1 MEWLRPLDRPAAGFA
16 RYAGLV
22 VVGLSL
28 IAAAGLALLALLPLL
43 GRTLVR
49 AVELLVAGCVW
60 VATAISVGVSIWD
73 VLGTI
78 GRAAAGELAT
88 AAASVV
94 LALLVLVGIAALY
107 CLQRLLESQEESS
120 Q

>member
-1 MEWLRPLDRPAAGFA
+1 MEWPRPLDRPAAGFA

-22 VVGLSL
+22 IVGLGL
-28 IAAAGLALLALLPLL
+28 IAAAVLVLVLLPLL
-43 GRTLVR
+43 GRALVR
-49 AVELLVAGCVW
+49 GVGLLVAGFVW
-60 VATAISVGVSIWD
+60 VATSISVGVSIWD

-78 GRAAAGELAT
+78 GRAAAGQLT
-88 AAASVV
+88 TPAASVV

-107 CLQRLLESQEESS
+107 LLQRLLESEEESS

>member
-22 VVGLSL
+22 VVGLSV
-28 IAAAGLALLALLPLL
+28 IAAAVLVLLPLL
-43 GRTLVR
+43 GRAFVR
-49 AVELLVAGCVW
+49 AVELLAAGCVW
-60 VATAISVGVSIWD
+60 VATSISVGVSVWD
-73 VLGTI
+73 VLTTI
-78 GRAAAGELAT
+78 GRAAARELAT
-88 AAASVV
+88 PAASVV

-107 CLQRLLESQEESS
+107 WLQRLLESKEESS

>member
-1 MEWLRPLDRPAAGFA
+1 MEWLRPLDRPAAGFV
-16 RYAGLV
+16 RNAGLV

-28 IAAAGLALLALLPLL
+28 SAAAVFALLPLL

-88 AAASVV
+88 GAASVV

-107 CLQRLLESQEESS
+107 CLQRLLESEEESS

>member
-1 MEWLRPLDRPAAGFA
+1 MEWLRPVDRPAAGFA

-28 IAAAGLALLALLPLL
+28 IAAAVFVLLPLL
-43 GRTLVR
+43 GQALVR
-49 AVELLVAGCVW
+49 TIELLAAGCVW
-60 VATAISVGVSIWD
+60 VATSISVGVSIWD
-73 VLGTI
+73 VLTTI

-88 AAASVV
+88 PAATVV

-107 CLQRLLESQEESS
+107 WLQRLLESKEE
-120 Q
+120 

>member
-16 RYAGLV
+16 RYAGRV

-28 IAAAGLALLALLPLL
+28 IAAAGLVLLPLL
-43 GRTLVR
+43 GRALVR

-60 VATAISVGVSIWD
+60 VATSISVGVRIWD
-73 VLGTI
+73 VLATI

-88 AAASVV
+88 PAASVV

-107 CLQRLLESQEESS
+107 GLQRLLESEEESS

>member
-1 MEWLRPLDRPAAGFA
+1 MEWLRPLGRPAAGFA

-28 IAAAGLALLALLPLL
+28 IAAAVLVVLPLL
-43 GRTLVR
+43 GRALVR

-60 VATAISVGVSIWD
+60 VATSISVGMSIWD
-73 VLGTI
+73 VLRTI

-88 AAASVV
+88 PAASVV

-107 CLQRLLESQEESS
+107 GLQRLLESEEESS

>member
-16 RYAGLV
+16 RYAGIF

-28 IAAAGLALLALLPLL
+28 IAAAVFALLPLL

-107 CLQRLLESQEESS
+107 CLQRLLESEEESS

>member
-22 VVGLSL
+22 IVGLSL
-28 IAAAGLALLALLPLL
+28 IAVAVFVLLPLL

-107 CLQRLLESQEESS
+107 LLQRLLESEEESS

>member
-1 MEWLRPLDRPAAGFA
+1 MEWLRPLGRPAAGFA

-28 IAAAGLALLALLPLL
+28 IAAAVLVVLPLL
-43 GRTLVR
+43 GRALVR

-60 VATAISVGVSIWD
+60 VATSISVGMSIWD
-73 VLGTI
+73 VLRTI

-88 AAASVV
+88 PAASVV
-94 LALLVLVGIAALY
+94 LALLVLVGIAAVY
-107 CLQRLLESQEESS
+107 GLQRLLESEEESS

>member
-28 IAAAGLALLALLPLL
+28 IAAAVLVLLPLL
-43 GRTLVR
+43 GRGFVR
-49 AVELLVAGCVW
+49 AVELLAAGCVW
-60 VATAISVGVSIWD
+60 VATSISVGVSIWD
-73 VLGTI
+73 VLRTI
-78 GRAAAGELAT
+78 GQAAAGELAT
-88 AAASVV
+88 PAASVA
-94 LALLVLVGIAALY
+94 LALLVLVGLAALY
-107 CLQRLLESQEESS
+107 LLQRLLESEEESP

>member
-1 MEWLRPLDRPAAGFA
+1 MEWPRPLDRPAAGFA

-22 VVGLSL
+22 IAGLGL
-28 IAAAGLALLALLPLL
+28 VAAAVLVLLLLL
-43 GRTLVR
+43 GWALVR
-49 AVELLVAGCVW
+49 GVGLLVAGCVW
-60 VATAISVGVSIWD
+60 VATSISVGMSIWD
-73 VLGTI
+73 VLRTI

-88 AAASVV
+88 PAASVV

-107 CLQRLLESQEESS
+107 GLQRLLESEEESS